1 MGGSTASRPAFDID
15 ETASF
20 ANPGMGFF
28 QVGRMNDVPAVSQHT
43 ERSEDG
49 RRVWRGA

>member
-15 ETASF
+15 ETASY
-20 ANPGMGFF
+20 ANPGMEFF
-28 QVGRMNDVPAVSQHT
+28 EVKRMNDVPAVSQHT
-43 ERSEDG
+43 ERREDG